1 MVVCMCMCWSGV
13 CVCLQEFISVCTGW
27 FMCQWSCVC
36 LIHPLFANLIFH
48 PEELSYYLYY
58 RGEMGYFLTSGKYNL
73 LMFLIYLLFCF
84 LIKKKEKKKTISQKI
99 IWYILMSHVMFKYLT
114 SIILCMNLSV
124 IFLLNKYTI
133 LANYKSYINRIGSL

>member
-1 MVVCMCMCWSGV
+1 MCMCWSGV

-84 LIKKKEKKKTISQKI
+84 LIKKKEKKKNNITKNNMIHINVTCDVQ
-99 IWYILMSHVMFKYLT
+99 
-114 SIILCMNLSV
+114 
-124 IFLLNKYTI
+124 IFNKYYFVHESFC
-133 LANYKSYINRIGSL
+133 NFSLE

>member
-1 MVVCMCMCWSGV
+1 MCMCWSGV

-27 FMCQWSCVC
+27 FICQWSCVC

-73 LMFLIYLLFCF
+73 LVFLIYLLFCF
-84 LIKKKEKKKTISQKI
+84 LIKKKRKKNNNITKNNMIHINVTCDVQ
-99 IWYILMSHVMFKYLT
+99 LF
-114 SIILCMNLSV
+114 
-124 IFLLNKYTI
+124 NKYYFEHESFC
-133 LANYKSYINRIGSL
+133 NFSLE

>member
-1 MVVCMCMCWSGV
+1 MCMCWSGV

-84 LIKKKEKKKTISQKI
+84 LIKKKRKKKNNITKNNMIHINVTCDVQ
-99 IWYILMSHVMFKYLT
+99 
-114 SIILCMNLSV
+114 
-124 IFLLNKYTI
+124 IFNKYYFVHESFC
-133 LANYKSYINRIGSL
+133 NFSLE